1 MLQLGLWAQL
11 PLVLST
17 QGPSRSVQ
25 PGGLVE
31 MLRSRQ
37 PGMRGVGQQGP
48 VGLGDL
54 FLIQSLPG
62 VRTGDT
68 SQLPALDQ
76 GQDGA
81 FGPLQSG
88 AGGQSQVTRPRVYG
102 SS

>member
-11 PLVLST
+11 ALVLST

-25 PGGLVE
+25 PDDLVE

-37 PGMRGVGQQGP
+37 HEREGAGQQGP
-48 VGLGDL
+48 VELGDL

-68 SQLPALDQ
+68 SQLPAQDQ

-81 FGPLQSG
+81 FGPMQSG
-88 AGGQSQVTRPRVYG
+88 ARGPESRHVSTCL
-102 SS
+102 